1 MSRPDA
7 SEGVKGR
14 FRTADAI
21 PVLPANCDAGQ
32 GIGGKTLTCDS
43 VPPLCP
49 LVVLLDGASRCQFR
63 LVSPE
68 KRKRVAPLILLG
80 ETHFESGGRWEI
92 RTLDPYRVKVML

>member
-1 MSRPDA
+1 MGFDRGCVATIFQVWRLRVYMRPC
-7 SEGVKGR
+7 
-14 FRTADAI
+14 
-21 PVLPANCDAGQ
+21 P
-32 GIGGKTLTCDS
+32 KTLTCDS

-49 LVVLLDGASRCQFR
+49 LVGLLGGASRCQFR

-68 KRKRVAPLILLG
+68 KQKRVAPLILLG